1 MFILVTCERGAAMR
15 HDVNHSIIKGCNL
28 NPRHIKRISLALSF
42 AVVAFF
48 TVACDS
54 RDVREQR
61 AKLEQER
68 AEFAAEQTRAKLAAD
83 EKALEVARELRTAKA
98 ALERTADDAKQ
109 QVSALAQ
116 EKIAAEKSTVEAQ
129 QQTTA
134 LNAAVDASKQ
144 YQQQQTTLSNR
155 ARPLSEAFVA
165 AQQVKLAA
173 TEFFQSEGK
182 WPTFNKEV
190 GLPSADSFQTETIRT
205 VALEPAAK
213 GARIRVKFKNESGT
227 EQQLLMFAN
236 VSGAGQVTWSCIS
249 PDVKDVQE
257 ILPGCRYQAS

>member
-1 MFILVTCERGAAMR
+1 M
-15 HDVNHSIIKGCNL
+15 
-28 NPRHIKRISLALSF
+28 NPRHIKRTTLAISF
-42 AVVAFF
+42 AVVAIFIA
-48 TVACDS
+48 ACDS

-68 AEFAAEQTRAKLAAD
+68 AEFATEQARAKLAAD
-83 EKALEVARELRTAKA
+83 EKALEVARELRVAKA
-98 ALERTADDAKQ
+98 ALDRSADEAKQ

-116 EKIAAEKSTVEAQ
+116 EKISAEKNAAEAK

-155 ARPLSEAFVA
+155 VRPLSEAFMA
-165 AQQVKLAA
+165 AQQVKFAA
-173 TEFFQSEGK
+173 AEFFQSEGK

-190 GLPSADSFQTETIRT
+190 GLPVADSFQTETIRS
-205 VALEPAAK
+205 VALELAAK

-227 EQQLLMFAN
+227 EQQLLMLASL
-236 VSGAGQVTWSCIS
+236 SGAGQVSWSCIS
-249 PDVKDVQE
+249 PDVKDIHD
-257 ILPGCRYQAS
+257 ILPSCRYQAL